1 MPAELHARRRD
12 ALREVLAGKQLP
24 AALVSDLVNVR
35 YLTGFT
41 GSNGAL
47 LVAGDGAD
55 LFATDGR
62 YVDQATDQLADVERI
77 TTRALLRDLVATA
90 KQRGLRCLA
99 VETHTLTVDQQATA
113 QAAGGGKVELTSLER
128 GVETLRRSKDGAEI
142 EALRTACAIST
153 SALGELLA
161 GELAGRTERAIARDL
176 EWRMYAHGAEAVGFD
191 TIVAGGPNSAIP
203 HHQPT
208 DRPVEVGDLVK
219 IDFGA
224 RYAGYHADCTRTVVA
239 GRMPADWQAEIY
251 ELVATAQRAGSAAL
265 APAAELAA
273 VDAAAR
279 TIIADAGFADRF
291 THGLG
296 HGVGLQIHEDP
307 YLGATATGKL
317 GDRVAVTVEPGVYL
331 PGRGGVRI
339 EDTLVVDAGATTV
352 LTTATKEL
360 LVVG

>member
-1 MPAELHARRRD
+1 MPAELYARRRD
-12 ALREVLAGKQLP
+12 ALRTALAGMQLP

-41 GSNGAL
+41 GSNGAV

-55 LFATDGR
+55 LFATDRR
-62 YVDQATDQLADVERI
+62 YVDQAAEQLPDIERL
-77 TTRALLRDLVATA
+77 TTRALLRDLVAAA
-90 KQRGLRCLA
+90 KQRGLQRLG
-99 VETHTLTVDQQATA
+99 VETHAITVDQQAAA
-113 QAAGGGKVELTSLER
+113 QAAGDGAIELTSLDR
-128 GVETLRRSKDGAEI
+128 AVETLRRRKDDAEI
-142 EALRTACAIST
+142 AALRTACEIST
-153 SALGELLA
+153 SALGDLLA
-161 GELAGRTERAIARDL
+161 GQLAGRTERAIARDL

-191 TIVAGGPNSAIP
+191 TIVAGGPHSAIP

-208 DRPVEVGDLVK
+208 DRPVAAGDFVK

-239 GRMPADWQAEIY
+239 GRPPAAWQAEVY
-251 ELVATAQRAGSAAL
+251 ELVAAAQRAGSAAL
-265 APAAELAA
+265 TAGAQLAA

-279 TIIADAGFADRF
+279 TIIADAGYADRF

-307 YLGATATGKL
+307 YLGATVTGKL
-317 GDRVAVTVEPGVYL
+317 GDRAAVTVEPGVYL

-339 EDTLVVDAGATTV
+339 EDTLVVEADATTV
-352 LTTATKEL
+352 LTTATKDL